1 MCSDPHLVKT
11 LEVYNGV
18 ADVLRQSIAQQEILT
33 SIIGTIGDMDSPT
46 SIDSQGFR
54 SFARYLN
61 GDTYEEQCKWRE
73 ELLST
78 TKSDFEAFADKLQ
91 AVSDRT
97 STVVFGS
104 KTALQEANDAL
115 PEEDR
120 LTLSPALLRK

>member
-1 MCSDPHLVKT
+1 MKT
-11 LEVYNGV
+11 LQVYDGIP
-18 ADVLRQSIAQQEILT
+18 DVLRQNIPQEEILT
-33 SIIGTIGDMDSPT
+33 SIIGSIGDMDSPT

-78 TKSDFEAFADKLQ
+78 TKSDFAAFADKLQ
-91 AVSDRT
+91 EVSDRT

-104 KTALQEANDAL
+104 KSALQEANEAL
-115 PEEDR
+115 PEHDR
-120 LTLSPALLRK
+120 LTLSSALLRK